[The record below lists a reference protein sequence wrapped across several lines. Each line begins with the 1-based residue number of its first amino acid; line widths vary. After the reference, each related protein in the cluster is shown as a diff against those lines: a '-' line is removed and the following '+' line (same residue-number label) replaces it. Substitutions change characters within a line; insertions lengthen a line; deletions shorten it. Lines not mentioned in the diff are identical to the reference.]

1 MMRSVFHLVH
11 FLALAFLLAPLV
23 HAEVP
28 PLPAAELLEDAS
40 VVVTGKVLHIQAADK
55 KMDAGFVNSEYTLEL
70 SITKVLKGDGVSAGQ
85 KLVAKTWKS
94 KERPRGWTGPGGQ
107 YTIPKEGANVKIYL
121 TGAKGNFTA
130 LLPNGIET
138 LK

>member
-1 MMRSVFHLVH
+1 MRFAFYLVR
-11 FLALAFLLAPLV
+11 FLALAVLLAPLV

-40 VVVTGKVLHIQAADK
+40 VVVTGKILHIQTADK
-55 KMDAGFVNSEYTLEL
+55 KLDTGFVNSEYTLEI
-70 SITKVLKGDGVSAGQ
+70 SITKVLKGDGLLVGQ
-85 KLVAKTWKS
+85 KVVAKTWKS

-107 YTIPKEGANVKIYL
+107 YTIPKEGSSVKIYL

-130 LLPNGIET
+130 LLPNGIEI